1 MWLGIETGILTDGS
15 KYFDNLVGQI
25 EKPDSLSAS
34 AAEKKRAAD
43 GILEISIWK
52 REIERERERERGKEA
67 KKAGGRPWPLLRISS
82 TRKWITDYELRRSAR
97 EIHPGSM
104 RGIVSPLPNS
114 ASSFT

>member
-52 REIERERERERGKEA
+52 RERGKEGGKEGRRA
-67 KKAGGRPWPLLRISS
+67 RAGVLGR
-82 TRKWITDYELRRSAR
+82 Y
-97 EIHPGSM
+97 
-104 RGIVSPLPNS
+104 
-114 ASSFT
+114 

>member
-52 REIERERERERGKEA
+52 REIERERE
-67 KKAGGRPWPLLRISS
+67 GGREGRQAVDLGR
-82 TRKWITDYELRRSAR
+82 Y
-97 EIHPGSM
+97 
-104 RGIVSPLPNS
+104 
-114 ASSFT
+114 

>member
-52 REIERERERERGKEA
+52 REIERGKEA
-67 KKAGGRPWPLLRISS
+67 KKAG
-82 TRKWITDYELRRSAR
+82 RRSTLAAIENLVNSKMDNR
-97 EIHPGSM
+97 LRTAAVGS
-104 RGIVSPLPNS
+104 GNPPWEHAWNCFP
-114 ASSFT
+114 AP